1 MTGEDHTTGDLSAAA
16 RDEYDRIASIYE
28 AITGDNL
35 ANEHFERPMI
45 RSLLPPVSRRRVLDA
60 GCAAGHHSEWLAERG
75 ALVTAI
81 DISPRMVELT
91 RARLDGRGEV
101 RVHDLREPMTFLED
115 GSVDVVLSSLT
126 IHYLDELGPAL
137 REFRRVLVSDGS
149 FVLSTHHPFID
160 WQWFGMAGY
169 YETGIVEDH
178 WKQFGA
184 TLRFR
189 RRTME
194 EILRALEDAGFL
206 IRRYREPRPDPKVV
220 REHPP
225 NDPGWVTKPTFLFL
239 ESVPRT

>member
-1 MTGEDHTTGDLSAAA
+1 MTGEDRTTDDLSAAA
-16 RDEYDRIASIYE
+16 RDEYDRIAEVYE

-35 ANEHFERPMI
+35 ANEHFERPVI
-45 RSLLPPVSRRRVLDA
+45 RSLLPPVSGRRVLDA
-60 GCAAGHHSEWLAERG
+60 GCAAGHHSVWLAEQG

-81 DISPRMVELT
+81 DLSPRMVDLT
-91 RARLDGRGEV
+91 RTRLHGRGEV
-101 RVHDLREPMTFLED
+101 RVHDLREPMTFLEH

-126 IHYLDELGPAL
+126 IHYLDELGPAFG
-137 REFRRVLVSDGS
+137 EFRRVLRPDGS
-149 FVLSTHHPFID
+149 LVLSTHHPFID
-160 WQWFGMAGY
+160 WQWFELPGY

-178 WKQFGA
+178 WEQFGA

-206 IRRYREPRPDPKVV
+206 IRRYREPRPDAEIV
-220 REHPP
+220 RAHPP

-239 ESVPRT
+239 EAVPAP